1 MNFIKFMTSNAGR
14 VARVVLGLVIIS
26 LGMFV
31 VQGTVG
37 TVMSIVGLVPLSGGV
52 FDFCLF
58 GAALGYPLKGV
69 EALRS
74 PQPVPCRGCDVW
86 ACSIRESGAP

>member
-14 VARVVLGLVIIS
+14 AARVVLGLVIIS

-37 TVMSIVGLVPLSGGV
+37 TVMSIVGLVPSR
-52 FDFCLF
+52 
-58 GAALGYPLKGV
+58 AAYLTS
-69 EALRS
+69 A
-74 PQPVPCRGCDVW
+74 
-86 ACSIRESGAP
+86 

>member
-14 VARVVLGLVIIS
+14 AARVVLGLVIIS

-37 TVMSIVGLVPLSGGV
+37 TSCPLWDWFPSR
-52 FDFCLF
+52 
-58 GAALGYPLKGV
+58 AAYSTS
-69 EALRS
+69 A
-74 PQPVPCRGCDVW
+74 
-86 ACSIRESGAP
+86 